1 MARYTPSAIFESF
14 DGKIGNSV
22 FTKNKGGRYLRN
34 FVVPSNPQTSRQLE
48 ARSAFLNSSDAWY
61 TLSDAER
68 TLWNNFAAIGFNP
81 LQPKENGYSGRQ
93 AFVSFYNTCK
103 YGNDFYA
110 LGLLS
115 DMGIYCNALARVVPS
130 AVSNYLA
137 SDSPATEVLDTKIHL
152 KTASPCSAN
161 ITGLDITVTTGT
173 PNKIKAAFTVDS
185 GLTGEAS
192 SCIFTFG
199 GAQASGIAGGCK
211 IYLSN
216 IIPAGS
222 SAYGNRFRTVALQI
236 PPEVTGT
243 LTAVAYTSVGFEMA
257 VTDPYILTAG
267 YYYATVVFCSKKGTQ
282 KIAWSG
288 YVTVA

>member
-61 TLSDAER
+61 ALDDSER
-68 TLWNNFAAIGFNP
+68 TLWNNFAAMGFTP
-81 LQPKENGYSGRQ
+81 LQPKDGAYSGRQ

-103 YGNDFYA
+103 FGNDFYA
-110 LGLLS
+110 LGTLS
-115 DMGIYCNALARVVPS
+115 DMGVYCNAIAKVVPS
-130 AVSNYLA
+130 AVANYSA
-137 SDSPATEVLDTKIHL
+137 SDTPATEILDTKIHL
-152 KTASPCSAN
+152 KTASPCSASIN
-161 ITGLDITVTTGT
+161 GLSIVVTTGT
-173 PNKIKAAFTVDS
+173 PNKIKAVFTVDA
-185 GLTGEAS
+185 GLTGEVAA
-192 SCIFTFG
+192 CIFTFG
-199 GAQASGIAGGCK
+199 GAQSGSVAGGCK

-216 IIPAGS
+216 IIPEGS
-222 SAYGNRFRTVALQI
+222 SAYGNRFRAVALQI
-236 PPEVTGT
+236 PPEVTAT

-267 YYYATVVFCSKKGTQ
+267 KYYGTVVFCSKKGTQ

-288 YVTVA
+288 YVTVT